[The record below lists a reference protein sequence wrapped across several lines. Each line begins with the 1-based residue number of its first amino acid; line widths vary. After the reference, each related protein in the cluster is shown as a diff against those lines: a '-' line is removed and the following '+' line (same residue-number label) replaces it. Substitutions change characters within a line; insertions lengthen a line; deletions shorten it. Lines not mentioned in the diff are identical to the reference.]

1 MNKRQIIASLNKVA
15 NELDVSGLYKEANTI
30 TNIMKR
36 LAEDFDYGY
45 DMGGDDP
52 NIAREFDATE
62 NANKFMT
69 KEYTLIL
76 KNYEHKEEMMRI
88 PASKVVKGYMF
99 DYKELIRSL
108 RNAGFGPG
116 GRTGGPD
123 GSYIDG
129 YDLEVDRE
137 NKTITLSVDTA
148 SGRHNPY
155 YNSFKRIPTENPE
168 FADKFH
174 SDSIDLESRKRRE
187 RIQQQEMDAFYPQI

>member
-1 MNKRQIIASLNKVA
+1 MTRRQIVASLNKIA
-15 NELDVSGLYKEANTI
+15 NELDNNGLHFEANSI
-30 TNIMKR
+30 TNVMKK
-36 LAEDFDYGY
+36 LAQFDA

-69 KEYTLIL
+69 KEYTIIL
-76 KNYEHKEEMMRI
+76 KNYEYKEEMMRV

-155 YNSFKRIPTENPE
+155 YNSYKRIPSDNPE

-174 SDSIDLESRKRRE
+174 SDNIDLESRKRRE
-187 RIQQQEMDAFYPQI
+187 QREQENMDAFYPEI

>member
-1 MNKRQIIASLNKVA
+1 MTRRQIVASLNKIA
-15 NELDVSGLYKEANTI
+15 NELDVNGLHTEANSI
-30 TNIMKR
+30 TNVMKK
-36 LAEDFDYGY
+36 LAQFDA

-69 KEYTLIL
+69 KEYTIIL

-148 SGRHNPY
+148 TGRHNPY
-155 YNSFKRIPTENPE
+155 YNSFKRIPAEDPE
-168 FADKFH
+168 LADKFH

-187 RIQQQEMDAFYPQI
+187 RIQQQEMDAFYPEI

>member
-1 MNKRQIIASLNKVA
+1 MTRRKIVASLNKIA
-15 NELDVSGLYKEANTI
+15 NELDNNGLHFEANSI
-30 TNIMKR
+30 TDVMKK
-36 LAEDFDYGY
+36 LAQFDA

-69 KEYTLIL
+69 KEYTIIL

-108 RNAGFGPG
+108 YNAGFGPG

-123 GSYIDG
+123 GSFLDG

-137 NKTITLSVDTA
+137 NKTITLSVDILTGK
-148 SGRHNPY
+148 SSYMPY
-155 YNSFKRIPTENPE
+155 SAKRIPSDNPE
-168 FADKFH
+168 L
-174 SDSIDLESRKRRE
+174 SDEFYRTNQDLESRKRRE
-187 RIQQQEMDAFYPQI
+187 QREQEEMAAFYPEI